1 MSVSQATEYQ
11 KPATAS
17 RAETGTR
24 ERVTRM
30 DTRGSTVAPRR
41 PRDIGGATHAI
52 LRIGAGLLFFLHG
65 APKLFGW
72 FGGMGPE
79 GGSAELFSLFGLAGV
94 LEVFGGLAIALG
106 VLTRPVAVVLALEML
121 VAYFY
126 AHAPQGPIPYANGGE
141 LALLY
146 GLVWVYLAGN
156 GAGPA
161 SVDQRLAQRKVVAR

>member
-1 MSVSQATEYQ
+1 MPVSQSTEY
-11 KPATAS
+11 
-17 RAETGTR
+17 R
-24 ERVTRM
+24 ERVTVTPRVVE
-30 DTRGSTVAPRR
+30 RERKEEGNRVARPVARR
-41 PRDIGGATHAI
+41 SFDLAGATHAI

-72 FGGMGPE
+72 FGGMGPA
-79 GGSAELFSLFGLAGV
+79 GGSAELFSLMGLAGV

-126 AHAPQGPIPYANGGE
+126 AHAPQGPVPYANGGE

-146 GLVWVYLAGN
+146 LVVWTFLAGN
-156 GAGPA
+156 GAGPW
-161 SVDQRLAQRKVVAR
+161 SVDAALRGRGRATA

>member
-1 MSVSQATEYQ
+1 VKEPSGA
-11 KPATAS
+11 AF
-17 RAETGTR
+17 
-24 ERVTRM
+24 
-30 DTRGSTVAPRR
+30 RGAV
-41 PRDIGGATHAI
+41 GGAAHAI

-79 GGSAELFSLFGLAGV
+79 GGSAELFSLMGLAGV
-94 LEVFGGLAIALG
+94 LEVFGGLAIVLG
-106 VLTRPVAVVLALEML
+106 VLTRPVAIVLAIEMI
-121 VAYFY
+121 VAYFM

-146 GLVWVYLAGN
+146 GFVWIFLAGN

-161 SVDQRLAQRKVVAR
+161 SADRALAAWKAPAR